1 MGKDQS
7 GLEDFGTFG
16 FVEDHLTDVASWDMY
31 FSHDL
36 SKAILAALL
45 RGTLLWLGDVQMR

>member
-7 GLEDFGTFG
+7 GLEDFGTFS
-16 FVEDHLTDVASWDMY
+16 FVEDYLSDVAFWDVY
-31 FSHDL
+31 FFRDL

-45 RGTLLWLGDVQMR
+45 RGTLLWLGAV